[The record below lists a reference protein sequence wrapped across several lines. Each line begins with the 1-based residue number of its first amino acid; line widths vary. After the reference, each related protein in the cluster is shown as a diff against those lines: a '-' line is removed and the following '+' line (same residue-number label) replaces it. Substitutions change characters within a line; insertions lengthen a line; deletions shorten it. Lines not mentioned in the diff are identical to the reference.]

1 MKIKILA
8 FGIIADIIGK
18 TEWTMENI
26 HHTDE
31 LKKHLEYLYP
41 RLKSMK
47 YAIAVNLV
55 ITSGNFEL
63 TDGAILALM
72 PPFSGG

>member
-8 FGIIADIIGK
+8 FGIIADITSK
-18 TEWTMENI
+18 SEWTMENI
-26 HHTDE
+26 QYSDE
-31 LKKHLEYLYP
+31 LKKHLENLYP
-41 RLKSMK
+41 RLKSTK
-47 YAIAVNLV
+47 YAIAVNLL

-63 TDGAILALM
+63 TDGATVALM

>member
-8 FGIIADIIGK
+8 FGVNADITGK
-18 TEWTMENI
+18 SEWTIENI

-31 LKKHLEYLYP
+31 LKKHLENLYP
-41 RLKSMK
+41 RLKNMK
-47 YAIAVNLV
+47 YAIAVNLL
-55 ITSGNFEL
+55 ITSGNFEF
-63 TDGAILALM
+63 TDGVIVALM

>member
-8 FGIIADIIGK
+8 FGVIADITGK
-18 TEWTMENI
+18 SEWTIENI

-31 LKKHLEYLYP
+31 LKKHLENLYP
-41 RLKSMK
+41 RLKNMK
-47 YAIAVNLV
+47 YAIAVNLL
-55 ITSGNFEL
+55 ITSGNFEF
-63 TDGAILALM
+63 TDGVIVALM

>member
-8 FGIIADIIGK
+8 FGIIADITGK
-18 TEWTMENI
+18 SEWTIENI
-26 HHTDE
+26 QHTDE
-31 LKKHLEYLYP
+31 LKKHLENLYP

-47 YAIAVNLV
+47 YAIAVNLA

-63 TDGAILALM
+63 TDGATVALM

>member
-8 FGIIADIIGK
+8 FGIIADITGK
-18 TEWTMENI
+18 SEWTMENI

-31 LKKHLEYLYP
+31 LKKHLENLYP
-41 RLKSMK
+41 RLKNRK
-47 YAIAVNLV
+47 YVIAVNLA

-63 TDGAILALM
+63 TDGATVALM
-72 PPFSGG
+72 PSFSGG